1 MTMIVDLIHSLIA
14 MPALALASRIA
25 SIFNAKARQRCTG
38 LSGDDWRV
46 PSHIGPTL
54 WVHAASMGEFEQL
67 VPVLQRIRSSRPDI
81 YVVGTAYSPS
91 GFVHQRRSGLV
102 DDVHYLPVDTRGNA
116 RRTVRSIDADVLLV
130 GRYDLWRNHIL
141 ACSAHGTSVVLV
153 NATMP
158 SSGREGPLRSW
169 TADTYRRCSTI
180 TAVTDTD
187 AAALHTLT
195 GTAVDVL
202 PDTRYDRITDRLHHP
217 LPDIL
222 ALRDDAVTTIVLGSS
237 WEPDEDLF
245 LPALQH
251 RDLRLVIVPHEPAED
266 ALQRIE
272 RRFPCTRLSL
282 ASAATTG
289 HLVVDSVGKLLSLY
303 AIADAA
309 FVGGGFGAGV
319 HSVAEP
325 AGYGIPIACGP
336 RIDRAADAI
345 ALRDLGALRVVT
357 TVEEAMTWITTH
369 VIDGDRRRQDGETA
383 GRYISS
389 RAGSSGIIA
398 ERIDA
403 ALPKRT
409 TEL

>member
-1 MTMIVDLIHSLIA
+1 MTKIVDLIHSLIA
-14 MPALALASRIA
+14 MPLLALASRIA
-25 SIFNAKARQRCTG
+25 AIFNAKAGQRFTG
-38 LSGDDWRV
+38 LSGDDWKV

-67 VPVLQRIRSSRPDI
+67 VPVLQRIRSSRPDVYI
-81 YVVGTAYSPS
+81 VGTAYSPS

-102 DDVHYLPVDTRGNA
+102 DDLHYLPVDTRRNA
-116 RRTVRSIDADVLLV
+116 RKTVRSIDADVLLV
-130 GRYDLWRNHIL
+130 GRYDLWRNHVL
-141 ACSAHGTSVVLV
+141 ACSAHGTSVMLV

-158 SSGREGPLRSW
+158 SSGRKGFLRSW
-169 TADTYRRCSTI
+169 TADTYRRCSSI
-180 TAVTDTD
+180 TAVTEAD
-187 AAALHTLT
+187 AATLHMLT
-195 GTAVDVL
+195 ERVVDVL

-217 LPDIL
+217 LADIL
-222 ALRDDAVTTIVLGSS
+222 ALRDESVTTIVLGSS
-237 WEPDEDLF
+237 WEPDEDMF

-251 RDLRLVIVPHEPAED
+251 RGLRLVIVPHEPTED

-272 RRFPCTRLSL
+272 RRFPCTRLSV
-282 ASAATTG
+282 ASAGTTG

-325 AGYGIPIACGP
+325 AGYGIPVACGP
-336 RIDRAADAI
+336 RIERAADAM
-345 ALRDLGALRVVT
+345 ALRDLGALHVVT
-357 TVEEAMTWITTH
+357 TVEEAMTWITMH
-369 VIDGDRRRQDGETA
+369 VVDIDRRTQDGETA

-389 RAGSSGIIA
+389 RTGSSGIIA
-398 ERIDA
+398 DRIDA

-409 TEL
+409 TEP

>member
-1 MTMIVDLIHSLIA
+1 MTTIVDLIHSLIA
-14 MPALALASRIA
+14 MPVLALASRIA
-25 SIFNAKARQRCTG
+25 AIFNAKARQRFMG
-38 LSGDDWRV
+38 LSGDDWKV
-46 PSHIGPTL
+46 PSHFGPTL

-81 YVVGTAYSPS
+81 YIVGTAYSPS

-116 RRTVRSIDADVLLV
+116 RKTVRSIDADMLLI

-141 ACSAHGTSVVLV
+141 ACSTHGTSILLV

-158 SSGREGPLRSW
+158 SSGREGLLRSW
-169 TADTYRRCSTI
+169 TADTYRRCSAI
-180 TAVTDTD
+180 TAVTEVD
-187 AAALHTLT
+187 ATALQALT
-195 GTAVDVL
+195 GTVVDVL

-222 ALRDDAVTTIVLGSS
+222 ALRDDDVMTIVLGSS

-251 RDLRLVIVPHEPAED
+251 RDLRLVIVPHEPTED

-272 RRFPCTRLSL
+272 RRFTCTRLSV
-282 ASAATTG
+282 AMADTTG
-289 HLVVDSVGKLLSLY
+289 HLVVDSIGKLLSLY

-325 AGYGIPIACGP
+325 AGYGIPVACGP

-345 ALRDLGALRVVT
+345 ALRDLGALQVVT
-357 TVEEAMTWITTH
+357 IVEEATAWITTH
-369 VIDGDRRRQDGETA
+369 VIDGDRRRQDGEAA

-389 RAGSSGIIA
+389 RTGSSGIIA